1 MYHSGKVTV
10 ICSARE
16 CGGSNKLF
24 ILWGFEN
31 CIRTGVSVINSGTS
45 LSIIDF
51 FDCFYVLCQ
60 EPY

>member
-1 MYHSGKVTV
+1 MYHAGKVTV

-31 CIRTGVSVINSGTS
+31 CIRIGVSVIHRGTS
-45 LSIIDF
+45 ASIINF
-51 FDCFYVLCQ
+51 FD
-60 EPY
+60 

>member
-1 MYHSGKVTV
+1 MYHSGKVIV

-31 CIRTGVSVINSGTS
+31 CIRAGVYVIQSGTS
-45 LSIIDF
+45 ASIIN
-51 FDCFYVLCQ
+51 
-60 EPY
+60 P